1 MTEQVPIA
9 CTLTPA
15 DLAGQAR
22 RWQQLMKRALT
33 GRAETSNGLRLSF
46 RPEAQ
51 DELRALAAVEAEC
64 CAWATWTIEPA
75 AGVVVLDVRAVAEGG
90 ATALHLMF
98 GADPAHAAR

>member
-1 MTEQVPIA
+1 MTEPVPIA

-33 GRAETSNGLRLSF
+33 GRAETPDGVRLSF

-51 DELRALAAVEAEC
+51 DELRALAAVEAGC
-64 CAWATWTIEPA
+64 CAWANEPA
-75 AGVVVLDVRAVAEGG
+75 AGAVGLDVRAIAEGG
-90 ATALHLMF
+90 ATALRLMF
-98 GADPAHAAR
+98 GAAPAHADS